1 MKKTAIKVRLIPD
14 EKQQRLLWMHAGTRR
29 YAYNFA
35 KEYSENY
42 YKEHG
47 KTISA
52 NNIGKH
58 LENNMIKFH
67 GLKIFV
73 KMFRI
78 LLSQIMV
85 KHVIN
90 HLKISKMVF
99 ILLLNQSVIYIK
111 VLL

>member
-52 NNIGKH
+52 NNIGKTFRKQYDQIPW
-58 LENNMIKFH
+58 IKDICKDVSDTAISDYGKARDKSFYF
-67 GLKIFV
+67 LKFV
-73 KMFRI
+73 T
-78 LLSQIMV
+78 
-85 KHVIN
+85 
-90 HLKISKMVF
+90 
-99 ILLLNQSVIYIK
+99 
-111 VLL
+111 